1 MCTTDTLRK
10 LLTIVVT
17 LVMLSASLPEYAAEI
32 MLLDKNGGSDT
43 LRNRMRQERTNLE
56 DLSATLVVDYRNDQV
71 LKKMSDCRVSD
82 YGLKNAQVRFKTPD
96 CSRIEG
102 NAHGLRVVSITN
114 HDYSIFRIK
123 PLGYQKTKP
132 LGESAKYKPFAMLL
146 GLVTPEIWD
155 QFAVN
160 DVGIL
165 REGADEFYVFDLLRI
180 DSSRKLY
187 RITIDIQT
195 LTLHECDTY
204 RSEGDTL
211 KLTCRYL
218 EQMQVNGLWVPTR
231 VEMRSADGEL
241 AAVFKLSNIAVN
253 TNLDDALFH

>member
-1 MCTTDTLRK
+1 MSEYGVK
-10 LLTIVVT
+10 KAQVHFKV
-17 LVMLSASLPEYAAEI
+17 PEY
-32 MLLDKNGGSDT
+32 
-43 LRNRMRQERTNLE
+43 
-56 DLSATLVVDYRNDQV
+56 
-71 LKKMSDCRVSD
+71 
-82 YGLKNAQVRFKTPD
+82 
-96 CSRIEG
+96 SRIEG
-102 NAHGLRVVSITN
+102 SAHRLRVISITN
-114 HDYSIFRIK
+114 HDYSILRIK

-132 LGESAKYKPFAMLL
+132 LGENARYRPFAMLL

-165 REGADEFYVFDLLRI
+165 SDGTDEFYVFDLLRI

-187 RITIDIQT
+187 RITIDMKT

-211 KLTCRYL
+211 RLTCRYL
-218 EQMQVNGLWVPTR
+218 ELMQVNGLWIPTK
-231 VEMRSADGEL
+231 VEMHSADGEL